1 MQDDRERV
9 REASDIVEVIG
20 ECVQLR
26 PRGREFVGLCPFHD
40 DHKPSMCVVPGKQI
54 FHCFSCGTG
63 GDVFSFVQRFHGMEF
78 REALEF
84 LAQRA
89 GITLSGA
96 RPDRSDAEGFSRR
109 ELLAACAMARD
120 FYRMMLRREDIGQ
133 AARDVIA
140 SRGISDEMVERFEL
154 GCAPDRADG
163 LLVTA
168 RGKGLSEALLR
179 EARLVRRDGTRDLFR
194 HRLIFPIHDQV
205 GRVVAFGARRL
216 READE
221 PKYLNSP
228 ESRIFDKSG
237 TLYGLAQASRSIQR
251 TRTVIVTEGYT
262 DVIACHQAGFTN
274 CVATLGTALTA
285 RHAQTLRRLCDTIVL
300 LFDSDEAG
308 MRAAD
313 RAAEVLF
320 SQPVDVRVASLG
332 DGEGAKDPDELLRS
346 AEGASAF
353 QRAIDTSTDLLVFRY
368 ERLRE
373 RLRGAGIATQQRAL
387 EEEVRRLGELG
398 LGRVEPTRRQFVV
411 RRLSEIMGLPAHVI
425 GGALRQ
431 SPVRVPRTDEGVAS
445 EAVDLHDPL
454 VLAMGCVLA
463 DPSLDASRLG
473 GADAYAHPLMHE
485 IARGVERLTMRGE
498 GVSLSAVLD
507 TLDNPE
513 ASSLAVRLD
522 RHVEA
527 LCGQDDDA
535 RRRLFEDCLA
545 SAARRRAAREGGDPV
560 ARIRR
565 VQDLHRSLGGN
576 PSALPRAARGGGAS

>member
-1 MQDDRERV
+1 M

-40 DHKPSMCVVPGKQI
+40 DHKPSMCVVPSKQI

-89 GITLSGA
+89 GIELSRTPGD
-96 RPDRSDAEGFSRR
+96 RPAEGIGRR

-120 FYRMMLRREDIGQ
+120 FYRVMLQREDIGH
-133 AARDVIA
+133 AARDAIA
-140 SRGISDEMVERFEL
+140 ARGISEEMVERFEL

-168 RGKGLSEALLR
+168 RRKGLSEELLR
-179 EARLVRRDGTRDLFR
+179 EARLVRRDGGRDLFR
-194 HRLIFPIHDQV
+194 NRLIFPIHDQV
-205 GRVVAFGARRL
+205 GRVIAFGARRL
-216 READE
+216 REDDE

-228 ESRIFDKSG
+228 ESRIFDKSAV
-237 TLYGLAQASRSIQR
+237 LYGLAQASRSIQR
-251 TRTVIVTEGYT
+251 ERTAIVTEGYT

-285 RHAQTLRRLCDTIVL
+285 RHAQVLRRLCDTIVL

-313 RAAEVLF
+313 RAVEVMF

-332 DGEGAKDPDELLRS
+332 DGGGAKDPDELLRS
-346 AEGASAF
+346 PGGVEAF
-353 QRAIDTSTDLLVFRY
+353 RRAIEQSTDLLAFRY

-373 RLRGAGIATQQRAL
+373 RLRGAGIAAQQRAL

-411 RRLSEIMGLPAHVI
+411 RRLSEIMGLPGHVI
-425 GGALRQ
+425 GEALRRAPARGSGKEERDQ
-431 SPVRVPRTDEGVAS
+431 RET
-445 EAVDLHDPL
+445 VDLHDPL
-454 VLAMGCVLA
+454 VLAMGCVLG
-463 DPSLDASRLG
+463 DPSLDVSRVG
-473 GADAYAHPLMHE
+473 GADAYAHPLMRE
-485 IARGVERLTMRGE
+485 IARAVERIVSRGQE
-498 GVSLSAVLD
+498 VSLPAVLGS
-507 TLDNPE
+507 LDDPE
-513 ASSLAVRLD
+513 ASSLAVRVE

-527 LCGQDDDA
+527 LCGEDAEA

-545 SAARRRAAREGGDPV
+545 AAARRHGVMEAGDPI

-565 VQDLHRSLGGN
+565 VQDMHRSLGGN
-576 PSALPRAARGGGAS
+576 PAALPRATRGGGGS

>member
-1 MQDDRERV
+1 M

-40 DHKPSMCVVPGKQI
+40 DHKPSMCVVPSKQI

-78 REALEF
+78 CEALEF

-89 GITLSGA
+89 GIELE
-96 RPDRSDAEGFSRR
+96 RVPRERSEDGFRRR
-109 ELLAACAMARD
+109 ELLNAVAMARD
-120 FYRMMLRREDIGQ
+120 FYRLMLRREDIGC
-133 AARDVIA
+133 AAREAIA
-140 SRGISDEMVERFEL
+140 ARGISEEMVERFEL

-168 RGKGLSEALLR
+168 RRKGLSEALLR
-179 EARLVRRDGTRDLFR
+179 EARLVRRDGGRDLFR

-205 GRVVAFGARRL
+205 GRVIAFGARRL
-216 READE
+216 REDDE

-228 ESRIFDKSG
+228 ESRIFDKSA

-251 TRTVIVTEGYT
+251 ERAVIVTEGYT

-285 RHAQTLRRLCDTIVL
+285 RHAQILRRLCDTIVL

-332 DGEGAKDPDELLRS
+332 DEGGAKDPDEVLRS
-346 AEGASAF
+346 PGGVEAF
-353 QRAIDTSTDLLVFRY
+353 RRAIDRSTDLLVFRY

-373 RLRGAGIATQQRAL
+373 RLRGAGIAAQQRAL

-411 RRLSEIMGLPAHVI
+411 RRLSEIMGLPGHVI
-425 GGALRQ
+425 GAVLRRA
-431 SPVRVPRTDEGVAS
+431 PVRVRGEEDRVDRA
-445 EAVDLHDPL
+445 AVDLHDPL
-454 VLAMGCVLA
+454 VLALGCVLG
-463 DPSLDASRLG
+463 DPSLDVSRVG
-473 GADAYAHPLMHE
+473 GADAYAHPLMRE
-485 IARGVERLTMRGE
+485 IARGVERLVSE
-498 GVSLSAVLD
+498 GAEVSLRAVLGRIE
-507 TLDNPE
+507 NPE
-513 ASSLAVRLD
+513 ASSLAVRIE
-522 RHVEA
+522 RQVEA
-527 LCGQDDDA
+527 MCGDDREA
-535 RRRLFEDCLA
+535 RRRLFEDCLGVA
-545 SAARRRAAREGGDPV
+545 TRRRTAVENDDPI

-565 VQDLHRSLGGN
+565 VQAIHRSLGGN
-576 PSALPRAARGGGAS
+576 PSALPRAGGGGGAS